1 MRQNLLE
8 ELNAGCSALSWS
20 TLDQKHFWGRNL
32 DFNRLAAE
40 TKVTYVPRGTEYCF
54 CGTSLENSE
63 NPQCKTTSLY
73 ASLGTGLLT
82 EGCSPILYEG
92 INEKGL
98 MGGQLYYRGFAHFE
112 DQVRP
117 GTLPLQ
123 PPFLVYHMLS
133 QCSSVDEVVT
143 MLQNNLTL
151 LNTPLFGTV
160 PTLHWSFSDRSGE
173 SIVIEPDKTGISIYR
188 NTIGVMTNSPGYS
201 WHRLNLLNYAGIRDL
216 DYDTLEIECDHLE
229 QCFSGNG
236 AQGLPGDFSSPSRFI
251 RLAFL
256 KKFCTK
262 GSDEQDGIAKMFHL
276 FQSAVFPLGM
286 VRVSQ
291 PGHVTELD
299 SDIVPFDYTIY
310 TSIMCS
316 ESLRFYWTSY
326 ENQQIQYVDLN
337 HLLSCTQPK
346 QFDFQRTPQFICR
359 S

>member
-54 CGTSLENSE
+54 SGTSLENSE

-98 MGGQLYYRGFAHFE
+98 RADNFITVNLPTLKIRFVLEHF
-112 DQVRP
+112 RYN
-117 GTLPLQ
+117 

-151 LNTPLFGTV
+151 LNIPLFGTV

-229 QCFSGNG
+229 QCFSGRRSG
-236 AQGLPGDFSSPSRFI
+236 APR
-251 RLAFL
+251 RL
-256 KKFCTK
+256 
-262 GSDEQDGIAKMFHL
+262 
-276 FQSAVFPLGM
+276 
-286 VRVSQ
+286 
-291 PGHVTELD
+291 
-299 SDIVPFDYTIY
+299 
-310 TSIMCS
+310 
-316 ESLRFYWTSY
+316 
-326 ENQQIQYVDLN
+326 
-337 HLLSCTQPK
+337 
-346 QFDFQRTPQFICR
+346 
-359 S
+359 

>member
-1 MRQNLLE
+1 MQSVLLQAMLPAILGNHIFAASSHAVLWKFPQSE
-8 ELNAGCSALSWS
+8 QVLSLIHIS
-20 TLDQKHFWGRNL
+20 
-32 DFNRLAAE
+32 
-40 TKVTYVPRGTEYCF
+40 
-54 CGTSLENSE
+54 SLENSE

-133 QCSSVDEVVT
+133 QCSSVNEVVT

-151 LNTPLFGTV
+151 LNIPLFGTV

-236 AQGLPGDFSSPSRFI
+236 AQGLPGLSLIHIS
-251 RLAFL
+251 
-256 KKFCTK
+256 
-262 GSDEQDGIAKMFHL
+262 
-276 FQSAVFPLGM
+276 
-286 VRVSQ
+286 
-291 PGHVTELD
+291 
-299 SDIVPFDYTIY
+299 
-310 TSIMCS
+310 S
-316 ESLRFYWTSY
+316 ESCCSVLFTKSRWNPQKAPILFRVLLRYSSLYGVNVIIHFLTF
-326 ENQQIQYVDLN
+326 
-337 HLLSCTQPK
+337 LS
-346 QFDFQRTPQFICR
+346 
-359 S
+359 

>member
-1 MRQNLLE
+1 MYCLESILTLFLKTPYISLGTRYNKYISILPVSKRRVKLIRQNLLE
-8 ELNAGCSALSWS
+8 ELSAGCSALSWS

-54 CGTSLENSE
+54 YGTSLENSE

-151 LNTPLFGTV
+151 LNIPLFGTV
-160 PTLHWSFSDRSGE
+160 PTLSLIHIFKIALSILRYFFFGATPRSLLIK
-173 SIVIEPDKTGISIYR
+173 SP
-188 NTIGVMTNSPGYS
+188 VMAIPPIT
-201 WHRLNLLNYAGIRDL
+201 
-216 DYDTLEIECDHLE
+216 
-229 QCFSGNG
+229 
-236 AQGLPGDFSSPSRFI
+236 
-251 RLAFL
+251 
-256 KKFCTK
+256 
-262 GSDEQDGIAKMFHL
+262 
-276 FQSAVFPLGM
+276 
-286 VRVSQ
+286 
-291 PGHVTELD
+291 
-299 SDIVPFDYTIY
+299 
-310 TSIMCS
+310 
-316 ESLRFYWTSY
+316 
-326 ENQQIQYVDLN
+326 
-337 HLLSCTQPK
+337 
-346 QFDFQRTPQFICR
+346 
-359 S
+359 